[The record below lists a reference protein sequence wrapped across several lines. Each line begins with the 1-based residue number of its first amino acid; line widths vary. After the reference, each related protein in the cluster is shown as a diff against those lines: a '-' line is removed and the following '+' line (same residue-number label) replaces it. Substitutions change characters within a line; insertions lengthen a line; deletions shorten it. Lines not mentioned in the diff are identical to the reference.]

1 MQMTK
6 LFAPAAPITTTLLV
20 EGMHCGGCTSR
31 VEQALAQVPGVTGA
45 VADLA
50 AGTATVAAASAID
63 TARLVAALDAAGY
76 RATVATAPAATGNAD
91 ARHGRARD
99 EDDDA
104 AAAPHTAVV
113 TLTIGGMTCG
123 GCARRVEQ
131 ALAAVRGVADAKV
144 DLATMSAKASVARD
158 VDSQTLVAAVE
169 QAGYRA
175 NVVRDARAEAA
186 PKPAACPFEDAARSA
201 APAAAFAV
209 DESSAASPER
219 VATQSF
225 ELDIAGMTCASC
237 VGRVEKAL
245 AQVPGVARATV
256 NLATEKATVDAD
268 ADAHVDTARLIDA
281 VKRAGYRASP
291 VSDPASTLAPSP
303 EIAAARTAIE
313 LDIAGMTC
321 ASCVGRVE
329 KALAQVPGVA
339 RATVNLA
346 TEKATVDA
354 DADAHVD
361 TARLI
366 DAVKRAGYRA
376 SPVSDPAS
384 TLAPSPEIAAA
395 RTAIELDIAGMTCAS
410 CVGRVEKALA
420 QVPGVVRATVNLA
433 TEKAAVDADADA
445 HVDTARLIDAVK
457 RAGYRASPV
466 SDPAS
471 ALAPS
476 PEIAAARTAIE
487 LDIAGMTCASCVGRV
502 EKALAQ
508 VPGVAR
514 ATVNL
519 ATEKA
524 TVDADADAHVDT
536 ARLIDAV
543 KRAGYRAS
551 PAIAACAPASR
562 ATATADAAAAR
573 PASPS
578 ADDRKLAEA
587 RRERALVIA
596 SAVLTTPL
604 ALPMFAAPFG
614 VDAALPAWLQ
624 LALAS
629 IVQFGFG
636 ARFYR
641 AAWHALK
648 ARAGN
653 MDLLV
658 ALGTS
663 AAYGLSIWLMLR
675 DPGHAAHLY
684 FEASAVIVTLVR
696 FGKWLEARAKRQTTD
711 AIRALNA
718 LRPDRARIVEHGVE
732 RDVPLAQVRVGT
744 VVRVLPGERVP
755 VDGRIEA
762 GVTHVDESL
771 ITGESLPV
779 PKGPGERVTAG
790 SINGE
795 GALTVATTA
804 IGAETTLARIIRLV
818 ESAQAE
824 KAPIQRLVDRVS
836 AVFVP
841 AIVAIAFA
849 TFAGWLVAGAGVETA
864 ILNAVAVL
872 VIACPCALG
881 LATPAAIMAGTGVAA
896 RHGVLIK
903 DAQALELAQ
912 RARIVAFDK
921 TGTLT
926 QGRPTVTA
934 FDAIGIPRGDAL
946 ALAAAV
952 QRASAHPLARAVVAA
967 FDADADARRSS
978 LAAAHADT
986 PRAVA
991 GRGVEARVD
1000 ARLLALGSTRWRD
1013 ELGIAVPDGVA
1024 RRAAALEA
1032 AGNTVSW
1039 LMRADA
1045 PREALALVAF
1055 GDTVKPNARR
1065 AIERLAARGI
1075 RSALVTGDNRGSATA
1090 VAASLG
1096 IDEVHAQV
1104 LPDDKARV
1112 VAQLKATAGDGAVA
1126 MVGDG
1131 INDAPALAAADVGI
1145 AMATGTDVAM
1155 HTAGITLMRG
1165 DPALVAD
1172 AVDISRRT
1180 YRKIQQNL
1188 FWAFVYNL
1196 VGIPLAA
1203 LGWLNPMIAGAAMA
1217 FSSVSVVTNA
1227 LLLRRWKG
1235 DAR

>member
-1 MQMTK
+1 M
-6 LFAPAAPITTTLLV
+6 
-20 EGMHCGGCTSR
+20 
-31 VEQALAQVPGVTGA
+31 
-45 VADLA
+45 
-50 AGTATVAAASAID
+50 D

-144 DLATMSAKASVARD
+144 DLATTSAKASVARD

-169 QAGYRA
+169 RAGYRA

-256 NLATEKATVDAD
+256 NLATEKAAVDAD

-291 VSDPASTLAPSP
+291 VSDPASALAPSP

-339 RATVNLA
+339 
-346 TEKATVDA
+346 
-354 DADAHVD
+354 
-361 TARLI
+361 
-366 DAVKRAGYRA
+366 
-376 SPVSDPAS
+376 
-384 TLAPSPEIAAA
+384 
-395 RTAIELDIAGMTCAS
+395 
-410 CVGRVEKALA
+410 
-420 QVPGVVRATVNLA
+420 RATVNLA

-562 ATATADAAAAR
+562 ATATADAAATR

-675 DPGHAAHLY
+675 DPGHAVHLY

>member
-1 MQMTK
+1 MTK

-104 AAAPHTAVV
+104 AAAPHTAAV

-144 DLATMSAKASVARD
+144 DLATASAKASVARD

-169 QAGYRA
+169 RAGYRA

-245 AQVPGVARATV
+245 AQVPGVA
-256 NLATEKATVDAD
+256 
-268 ADAHVDTARLIDA
+268 
-281 VKRAGYRASP
+281 
-291 VSDPASTLAPSP
+291 
-303 EIAAARTAIE
+303 
-313 LDIAGMTC
+313 
-321 ASCVGRVE
+321 
-329 KALAQVPGVA
+329 
-339 RATVNLA
+339 
-346 TEKATVDA
+346 
-354 DADAHVD
+354 
-361 TARLI
+361 
-366 DAVKRAGYRA
+366 
-376 SPVSDPAS
+376 
-384 TLAPSPEIAAA
+384 
-395 RTAIELDIAGMTCAS
+395 
-410 CVGRVEKALA
+410 
-420 QVPGVVRATVNLA
+420 RATVNLA

-562 ATATADAAAAR
+562 ATATADAAATR

-675 DPGHAAHLY
+675 DPGHAVHLY

>member
-1 MQMTK
+1 MTK

-104 AAAPHTAVV
+104 AAAPHTAAV

-144 DLATMSAKASVARD
+144 DLATTSAKASVARD

-245 AQVPGVARATV
+245 AQVPGVA
-256 NLATEKATVDAD
+256 
-268 ADAHVDTARLIDA
+268 
-281 VKRAGYRASP
+281 
-291 VSDPASTLAPSP
+291 
-303 EIAAARTAIE
+303 
-313 LDIAGMTC
+313 
-321 ASCVGRVE
+321 
-329 KALAQVPGVA
+329 
-339 RATVNLA
+339 
-346 TEKATVDA
+346 
-354 DADAHVD
+354 
-361 TARLI
+361 
-366 DAVKRAGYRA
+366 
-376 SPVSDPAS
+376 
-384 TLAPSPEIAAA
+384 
-395 RTAIELDIAGMTCAS
+395 
-410 CVGRVEKALA
+410 
-420 QVPGVVRATVNLA
+420 RATVNLA

-779 PKGPGERVTAG
+779 PKEPGERVTAG